1 MFGYRIVDNLR
12 TPVRETVVVTE
23 LTQNL
28 DDPTKNQIKIQNY
41 KSHFEDL
48 FQRIT
53 AATQSLEYHSG
64 EYAKAASAMTTEG
77 EISQDTMQRSL
88 ANAAYVI

>member
-64 EYAKAASAMTTEG
+64 EYAKAAGAITTEG

>member
-1 MFGYRIVDNLR
+1 MK
-12 TPVRETVVVTE
+12 ETVVVTE
-23 LTQNL
+23 ATLNL
-28 DDPTKNQIKIQNY
+28 DEPEKNDLKVQNY

-64 EYAKAASAMTTEG
+64 EYGRAA
-77 EISQDTMQRSL
+77 
-88 ANAAYVI
+88 AAITPDGTVD

>member
-1 MFGYRIVDNLR
+1 MEDTEFFGYQWVNDLR
-12 TPVRETVVVTE
+12 TPVREIVVVTE
-23 LTQNL
+23 DSIDL
-28 DDPTKNQIKIQNY
+28 DNADKNSLKVQNY

-64 EYAKAASAMTTEG
+64 EYGRAA
-77 EISQDTMQRSL
+77 
-88 ANAAYVI
+88 AAVTPDGTVS